1 MKVGEICSRSVVYC
15 TRETSC
21 MEAAQLMRSHHV
33 GALVV
38 AEGINGN
45 RSAVGVITDRDIVV
59 EVVATGL
66 DASVITVG
74 DIMVGDLVTV
84 GEEQEIF
91 ETVQTMRSKGVRRL
105 PVVDARGGLIGI
117 VALDDILE
125 VLAEQLDEIV
135 KLVARER
142 TKEIQA
148 RKG

>member
-1 MKVGEICSRSVVYC
+1 
-15 TRETSC
+15 